1 MAQTGIIPD
10 LTLATPNRRPSR
22 DPRSNSPH
30 LRPFTPWASIAA
42 TYADHLE
49 VQRFLRFPE
58 AERAEIWRRRRAHAP
73 CDLEIPREWDLDAL
87 YFRSPDEQGYCAEL
101 KAMIPHEVASLSTNL
116 VCLARPWVPHRWASH
131 PVPATYRNFPS
142 SGDLPNVV
150 GEPFAYD
157 SAWRLRLTSL
167 TWGTGDPGRMVSEI
181 RKEHRD
187 STRKCA
193 ELIAYQQVEYYK
205 QNGFARRELYPRHP
219 DWWDDVWVSQNMLV
233 PLPPVLTYRAR
244 FLLEEHT
251 PEGKFWWQVFEAE
264 WTVLVFAR
272 WCTDIAQ
279 RSLMWALPRR
289 IRENIDTMKVDR
301 LMRGSRYK
309 IATVKAWLHDHDRY
323 DWTAKQQRYRIRGPT
338 ACQPELAEELTEFV
352 RIYSPNSGAAAAQA
366 ESTFHLIPPGPSI
379 PIPTIDLNAAPDGEG
394 HLSEEDE
401 EILAS
406 GVVGT
411 GWSDPSGG
419 CRQVVTERPES
430 PHSPQL
436 EDRIRV
442 TADAPDL
449 VTNSWTPHVPRFRSV
464 PQERILPEVNP
475 PTGMLGYGGG
485 TMAIVD
491 PLPYSLIQKIR
502 EAGLESCVQFH
513 ARMALHPDGANS
525 ATAVPLTE
533 RDLVFCVSKLEKW
546 RLESIAELRELQY
559 MVAAEKQKVESLT
572 RRARRAEVQVDA
584 LSDALDSY
592 RAGPDPK
599 RTRLG

>member
-1 MAQTGIIPD
+1 MA
-10 LTLATPNRRPSR
+10 
-22 DPRSNSPH
+22 
-30 LRPFTPWASIAA
+30 
-42 TYADHLE
+42 
-49 VQRFLRFPE
+49 
-58 AERAEIWRRRRAHAP
+58 
-73 CDLEIPREWDLDAL
+73 
-87 YFRSPDEQGYCAEL
+87 
-101 KAMIPHEVASLSTNL
+101 
-116 VCLARPWVPHRWASH
+116 
-131 PVPATYRNFPS
+131 
-142 SGDLPNVV
+142 
-150 GEPFAYD
+150 
-157 SAWRLRLTSL
+157 
-167 TWGTGDPGRMVSEI
+167 SEI

-187 STRKCA
+187 STRKCN

-251 PEGKFWWQVFEAE
+251 PEGRFWWQVFEAE

-289 IRENIDTMKVDR
+289 IRENIETMKVER

-309 IATVKAWLHDHDRY
+309 IATVKAWLHDHDTY

-338 ACQPELAEELTEFV
+338 AREPELAEELTEFV
-352 RIYSPNSGAAAAQA
+352 RIYPPNSGAAAAQA
-366 ESTFHLIPPGPSI
+366 ESTFHLVPPGPAV
-379 PIPTIDLNAAPDGEG
+379 PIPTIDLNIAPVGEG
-394 HLSEEDE
+394 NLSEEEE

-406 GVVGT
+406 GVLGT
-411 GWSDPSGG
+411 GWSDPSAGR
-419 CRQVVTERPES
+419 RQVVTAGPES
-430 PHSPQL
+430 PPSPQL
-436 EDRIRV
+436 DDRIRV
-442 TADAPDL
+442 TAEEPDL
-449 VTNSWTPHVPRFRSV
+449 VTDSWTPRVPRFRSV

-475 PTGMLGYGGG
+475 STRALGYGDG
-485 TMAIVD
+485 TTVIAD

-502 EAGLESCVQFH
+502 GAGLESCVQYH

-533 RDLVFCVSKLEKW
+533 GGLVFCVSKLEKW
-546 RLESIAELRELQY
+546 RLDSIAELRELQY

-572 RRARRAEVQVDA
+572 RRARRAEVQVEA

-592 RAGPDPK
+592 RGGPDLK